1 MIKYLS
7 DQTEE
12 EGMGRARKTHK
23 SNKVRI
29 SLYIRELYEAVG
41 QIVSDRVSHTVCTEF
56 ARVKLLF

>member
-1 MIKYLS
+1 M
-7 DQTEE
+7 D
-12 EGMGRARKTHK
+12 RARRTHK

-41 QIVSDRVSHTVCTEF
+41 QIVSDRVLHTVCTEF